1 MKITHCI
8 QELNHLIIEDGNL
21 DVEKVTIDKDELC
34 VLIDDVWYEFEQYK
48 KLKVEDNYEKI

>member
-21 DVEKVTIDKDELC
+21 EVEKVAIDNDKLC
-34 VLIDDVWYEFEQYK
+34 VLINNAWYEFEQYK
-48 KLKVEDNYEKI
+48 KSKVEDNHEKI

>member
-8 QELNHLIIEDGNL
+8 QELTHLLVEDGNL
-21 DVEKVTIDKDELC
+21 EVDKVTIDKDELC

-48 KLKVEDNYEKI
+48 KSKVED